1 MIRVYLT
8 NYYNTLLMKSSDF
21 PDYVDLSTQYTF
33 YGIPAQT
40 MYKSVIEITDIV
52 TSVDIENIDFYI
64 RKEPSKARLELL
76 MNESIYGYSF
86 IRTNESLIENYDS
99 TTKKLLSAIEKNEQ
113 LGFNNNTFRLG
124 SIITI
129 LDDTKDVKGN
139 EQKTSETETFSG
151 TVQSGTRN
159 ADGSFSFTSEEQV
172 SNRTETVEMPDDAI
186 FDNSMKLFVGRITEM
201 NNDHEKIGITVENC
215 IYEFRNVYRE
225 LYSTLK
231 QYKNFDPTK
240 KGAKLR
246 ATAGDIINV
255 CRSMVTGLRPI
266 ASHTNKLD
274 TKLIYDIKYDF
285 YVPLSAILN
294 KSLMEIMQWALQQY
308 WSNFVVKNKLA
319 IKRADTQYFDDIFE
333 ITADQETGF
342 TEKLVYSYPVVR
354 FNYNVTLTKG
364 TPVPI
369 ESMYVSTFYEINTQ
383 DIKSDAKIG
392 LYNVTIL
399 NPDNIV
405 SYKFNR
411 STKNIVNDLFLIG
424 TIQDDKKNVTVKKT
438 LQFPPQEIDPT
449 KLTDSDIDTAG
460 ILWNSQIKYGKH
472 RLLRQ
477 IDLIDNVV
485 SLETFAKDIG
495 SLLAEPDYGFT
506 VNIIN
511 YNGIQLNDAVLV
523 NLTNTNKKVYEVK
536 NIVYKYVGGRSEAT
550 LDLKPVLI
558 AINNN
563 QKSKPSTIHNTGR

>member
-8 NYYNTLLMKSSDF
+8 NYYNVENDVPSSA
-21 PDYVDLSTQYTF
+21 DLSTLYSF
-33 YGIPAQT
+33 YGYT
-40 MYKSVIEITDIV
+40 TKLVRSDIEITDIV
-52 TSVDIENIDFYI
+52 TSLDIENIDFYV

-76 MNESIYGYSF
+76 MNESIYGYNF
-86 IRTNESLIENYDS
+86 IRSKENIIESFES
-99 TTKKLLSAIEKNEQ
+99 TTKKLLSAMEKNEQ
-113 LGFNNNTFRLG
+113 LGFNNDTFRLG

-129 LDDTKDVKGN
+129 LDDSQDVNGN
-139 EQKTSETETFSG
+139 EQKTSEPETFSG

-172 SNRTETVEMPDDAI
+172 SNKTNAATIPNDMI
-186 FDNSMKLFVGRITEM
+186 LNNSMKLFVGRITEM
-201 NNDHEKIGITVENC
+201 NNDHEKIGVTVENC
-215 IYEFRNVYRE
+215 IYEFRNMYRE
-225 LYSTLK
+225 LYSTLA
-231 QYKNFDPTK
+231 QYKSYDPK
-240 KGAKLR
+240 KDKEKTGLR

-255 CRSMVTGLRPI
+255 CRAMITNLRPI
-266 ASHTNKLD
+266 KSHKNAND
-274 TKLIYDIKYDF
+274 TELIYDSKYDF
-285 YVPLSAILN
+285 YVPLSAISN

-308 WSNFVVKNKLA
+308 WGNFVVKNKLA
-319 IKRADTQYFDDIFE
+319 IQRSNLLYFDDIFE
-333 ITADQETGF
+333 ITADQETEF

-354 FNYNVTLTKG
+354 FDYNITRPEG

-369 ESMYVSTFYEINTQ
+369 ESMFISTFYEVNTQ
-383 DIKSDAKIG
+383 DIKSDTKVG

-411 STKNIVNDLFLIG
+411 STKNIVNDLFIMG
-424 TIQDDKKNVTVKKT
+424 INEDDKKNVTVIDT
-438 LQFPPQEIDPT
+438 LQYPNEKADKT
-449 KLTDSDIDTAG
+449 SEL
-460 ILWNSQIKYGKH
+460 LWNSQIKYGKH
-472 RLLRQ
+472 KLFRT
-477 IDLIDNVV
+477 IDLVDNKI

-523 NLTNTNKKVYEVK
+523 NLTDTNKKVYEVK

-558 AINNN
+558 AINDN
-563 QKSKPSTIHNTGR
+563 QKSKPTTIHNNGR

>member
-8 NYYNTLLMKSSDF
+8 NYYNTLSMQSKEY
-21 PDYVDLSTQYTF
+21 PPYVDLSTQYRF

-40 MYKSVIEITDIV
+40 MYKSVMEITDIV
-52 TSVDIENIDFYI
+52 TSLDIENIDFYI

-76 MNESIYGYSF
+76 MTESIYGFSYS
-86 IRTNESLIENYDS
+86 RARDMNENFTKSILS
-99 TTKKLLSAIEKNEQ
+99 TIEKNNE

-129 LDDTKDVKGN
+129 LDDTKDIKGN
-139 EQKTSETETFSG
+139 EQKTKEIETFSG
-151 TVQSGTRN
+151 NVQTGTRN
-159 ADGSFSFTSEEQV
+159 ADGSFSFNNETV
-172 SNRTETVEMPDDAI
+172 SNQVQTTEMSSEQI
-186 FDNSMKLFVGRITEM
+186 LDNSMKLFVGRITEM

-225 LYSTLK
+225 LYSTLA
-231 QYKNFDPTK
+231 QYKDFNPKK

-255 CRSMVTGLRPI
+255 CRSMITGLSPI
-266 ASHTNKLD
+266 SSHTNKLD
-274 TKLIYDIKYDF
+274 TKLIYDVKYDF
-285 YVPLSAILN
+285 YVPFSAISN
-294 KSLMEIMQWALQQY
+294 KSLIEIMQWALQQY
-308 WSNFVVKNKLA
+308 WNNFILKNKLA
-319 IKRADTQYFDDIFE
+319 LKRSNTQYFDDIFE
-333 ITADQETGF
+333 ITADQETEF

-411 STKNIVNDLFLIG
+411 STKNIVNDLFLMGIKK
-424 TIQDDKKNVTVKKT
+424 DDKKNVTIVDT
-438 LQFPPQEIDPT
+438 LQYPNE
-449 KLTDSDIDTAG
+449 KLDKTSEL
-460 ILWNSQIKYGKH
+460 LWNTQIKYGKH
-472 RLLRQ
+472 RLFRT
-477 IDLIDNVV
+477 IDLIDNKI

-523 NLTNTNKKVYEVK
+523 NLTETNNKVYEVK
-536 NIVYKYVGGRSEAT
+536 NIVFKYVGGRSEAT
-550 LDLKPVLI
+550 LDLKPILI
-558 AINNN
+558 AVNDN
-563 QKSKPSTIHNTGR
+563 QKSTPATIHNGK

>member
-8 NYYNTLLMKSSDF
+8 NYYNVENDVPASA
-21 PDYVDLSTQYTF
+21 DLSTQYSF
-33 YGIPAQT
+33 YGYNT
-40 MYKSVIEITDIV
+40 KLVRSDIEITDIV
-52 TSVDIENIDFYI
+52 LSLDIENIDFYV

-76 MNESIYGYSF
+76 MNESIYGYNYT
-86 IRTNESLIENYDS
+86 RTRESIIEDFER
-99 TTKKLLSAIEKNEQ
+99 TIKPILSAMEKNDQ
-113 LGFNNNTFRLG
+113 LGFNDDTFRLG
-124 SIITI
+124 SIVTI
-129 LDDTKDVKGN
+129 LDDSQDINRN
-139 EQKTSETETFSG
+139 EQNTSAETFSG

-159 ADGSFSFTSEEQV
+159 ADGSFSFTNETQV
-172 SNRTETVEMPDDAI
+172 SNQTKTTMSNSMI
-186 FDNSMKLFVGRITEM
+186 LDNSMKLFVGRITEM

-215 IYEFRNVYRE
+215 IYEFRNMYRE

-255 CRSMVTGLRPI
+255 CRAMITNLRPI
-266 ASHTNKLD
+266 ETHKNTKDTN
-274 TKLIYDIKYDF
+274 LIYDSKYDF

-319 IKRADTQYFDDIFE
+319 IQRSNSLYYDDIFE
-333 ITADQETGF
+333 ITADQETEF

-354 FNYNVTLTKG
+354 FDYNVTRPNG

-369 ESMYVSTFYEINTQ
+369 ESMYISTFYEVNTQ
-383 DIKSDAKIG
+383 DIKSDIKVG
-392 LYNVTIL
+392 LYNVTVL

-411 STKNIVNDLFLIG
+411 STKNIVNDLFIIG
-424 TIQDDKKNVTVKKT
+424 IHEDDKKNVTIIDT
-438 LQFPPQEIDPT
+438 LQYPNEKADKT
-449 KLTDSDIDTAG
+449 SEL
-460 ILWNSQIKYGKH
+460 LWNSQIKYGKH
-472 RLLRQ
+472 RLFRT
-477 IDLIDNVV
+477 IDLVDNTI

-558 AINNN
+558 AIDDN

>member
-8 NYYNTLLMKSSDF
+8 NYYNTLSMQSKEY
-21 PDYVDLSTQYTF
+21 PPYVDLSTQYRF

-40 MYKSVIEITDIV
+40 MYKSVMEITDIV
-52 TSVDIENIDFYI
+52 TSLDIENIDFYI

-76 MNESIYGYSF
+76 MTESIYGFSYS
-86 IRTNESLIENYDS
+86 RARDMNENFTKSILS
-99 TTKKLLSAIEKNEQ
+99 TIEKNNE

-124 SIITI
+124 SIVTI

-139 EQKTSETETFSG
+139 EQKTKEIETFSG
-151 TVQSGTRN
+151 NVQTGTRN
-159 ADGSFSFTSEEQV
+159 ADGSFSFTDTNKV
-172 SNRTETVEMPDDAI
+172 SNQVQTTEMSSEQI
-186 FDNSMKLFVGRITEM
+186 LDNSMKLFVGRITEM

-215 IYEFRNVYRE
+215 IYEFRNIYRE
-225 LYSTLK
+225 LYSTLA
-231 QYKNFDPTK
+231 QYKDFDPKK

-255 CRSMVTGLRPI
+255 CRSMITGLSPI
-266 ASHTNKLD
+266 KSHTNKLD
-274 TKLIYDIKYDF
+274 TKLIYDVKYDF
-285 YVPLSAILN
+285 YVPFSAISN
-294 KSLMEIMQWALQQY
+294 KSLIEIMQWALQQY
-308 WSNFVVKNKLA
+308 WSNFILKNKLA
-319 IKRADTQYFDDIFE
+319 LKRSNTQYFDDIFE
-333 ITADQETGF
+333 ITADQETEF

-354 FNYNVTLTKG
+354 FNYNVTLTNG

-523 NLTNTNKKVYEVK
+523 NLTETNNKVYEVK
-536 NIVYKYVGGRSEAT
+536 NIHYRYNGGTSEAT

-558 AINNN
+558 SVNNN
-563 QKSKPSTIHNTGR
+563 QKSTPATINNGK

>member
-8 NYYNTLLMKSSDF
+8 NYYNAENDVPASA
-21 PDYVDLSTQYTF
+21 DLSTQYSF
-33 YGIPAQT
+33 YGYNT
-40 MYKSVIEITDIV
+40 NLVRSDIEITDIV
-52 TSVDIENIDFYI
+52 LSLDIENIDFYV

-76 MNESIYGYSF
+76 MNESIYGYNYT
-86 IRTNESLIENYDS
+86 RTRESIIEDFER
-99 TTKKLLSAIEKNEQ
+99 TTKKVLSAIEKNDQ
-113 LGFNNNTFRLG
+113 LGFNDDTFRLG
-124 SIITI
+124 SIVTI
-129 LDDTKDVKGN
+129 LDDSKDINGN
-139 EQKTSETETFSG
+139 EQNTLETETFSG

-159 ADGSFSFTSEEQV
+159 ADGSFSFTDTNQV
-172 SNRTETVEMPDDAI
+172 SNQTNTTIMSNSMI
-186 FDNSMKLFVGRITEM
+186 LDNSMKLFVGRITEM

-215 IYEFRNVYRE
+215 IYEFRNMYRE
-225 LYSTLK
+225 LYSTLA
-231 QYKNFDPTK
+231 QYKDFNPKK
-240 KGAKLR
+240 KGSKLR

-255 CRSMVTGLRPI
+255 CRSMITGLRPI

-319 IKRADTQYFDDIFE
+319 IQRSNSLYYDDIFE
-333 ITADQETGF
+333 ITADQETEF

-354 FNYNVTLTKG
+354 FNYNVTKTNG

-369 ESMYVSTFYEINTQ
+369 ESMYISTFYEVNTQ
-383 DIKSDAKIG
+383 DIKSDIKVG
-392 LYNVTIL
+392 LYNVTVL

-424 TIQDDKKNVTVKKT
+424 TTTDDKKNVTVKKT
-438 LQFPPQEIDPT
+438 LQYPNEKADKT
-449 KLTDSDIDTAG
+449 SEL
-460 ILWNSQIKYGKH
+460 LWNSQIKYGKH
-472 RLLRQ
+472 RLFRT
-477 IDLIDNVV
+477 IDLVDNTI

-558 AINNN
+558 AIDDN

>member
-8 NYYNTLLMKSSDF
+8 NYYNPENDVPSSA
-21 PDYVDLSTQYTF
+21 DLSTAYSF
-33 YGIPAQT
+33 YGYNT
-40 MYKSVIEITDIV
+40 RLVRSDIEITDIV
-52 TSVDIENIDFYI
+52 TSLDIENIDFYV

-76 MNESIYGYSF
+76 MNESIYGYNYT
-86 IRTNESLIENYDS
+86 RARESIIEDL
-99 TTKKLLSAIEKNEQ
+99 KVLSAMEKNDQ
-113 LGFNNNTFRLG
+113 LGFNDDTFRLG
-124 SIITI
+124 SIVTI
-129 LDDTKDVKGN
+129 LDDSQDINGN
-139 EQKTSETETFSG
+139 EQKTSYTETF
-151 TVQSGTRN
+151 T
-159 ADGSFSFTSEEQV
+159 GSSV
-172 SNRTETVEMPDDAI
+172 IMDDEMI
-186 FDNSMKLFVGRITEM
+186 FDRSMKLFVGRITEM
-201 NNDHEKIGITVENC
+201 NNDHEKISITVENC

-225 LYSTLK
+225 LYSTLAK
-231 QYKNFDPTK
+231 YKSYKPKKDTK
-240 KGAKLR
+240 ETGLR

-255 CRSMVTGLRPI
+255 CRSMITNINPI
-266 ASHTNKLD
+266 SSHKHYLD
-274 TKLIYDIKYDF
+274 TDLIYDDKYEF
-285 YVPLSAILN
+285 YVPISAIVN
-294 KSLMEIMQWALQQY
+294 KSLIEIMQWALQQY

-319 IKRADTQYFDDIFE
+319 IQRSNSLYYDDIFE
-333 ITADQETGF
+333 ITADQETEF

-354 FNYNVTLTKG
+354 FDYNVTRPNG

-369 ESMYVSTFYEINTQ
+369 ESMYISTFYEVNTQ
-383 DIKSDAKIG
+383 DIKSDIKVG
-392 LYNVTIL
+392 LYNVTVL

-411 STKNIVNDLFLIG
+411 STKNIVNDLFIIG
-424 TIQDDKKNVTVKKT
+424 INEDDKKNVTVIDT
-438 LQFPPQEIDPT
+438 LQYPNEKADKT
-449 KLTDSDIDTAG
+449 SEL
-460 ILWNSQIKYGKH
+460 LWNSQIKYGKH
-472 RLLRQ
+472 RLFRT
-477 IDLIDNVV
+477 IDLVDNTI

-558 AINNN
+558 AIDDN

>member
-8 NYYNTLLMKSSDF
+8 NYYNAENDVPASA
-21 PDYVDLSTQYTF
+21 DLSTQYSF
-33 YGIPAQT
+33 YGYNT
-40 MYKSVIEITDIV
+40 NLVRSDIEITDIV
-52 TSVDIENIDFYI
+52 LSLDIENIDFYV

-76 MNESIYGYSF
+76 MNESIYGYNYT
-86 IRTNESLIENYDS
+86 RTRESIIEDFEH
-99 TTKKLLSAIEKNEQ
+99 TTKKVLSAMEKNDQ
-113 LGFNNNTFRLG
+113 LGFNDDTFRLG
-124 SIITI
+124 SIVTI
-129 LDDTKDVKGN
+129 LDDSQDINGN
-139 EQKTSETETFSG
+139 EQNTSETFSG
-151 TVQSGTRN
+151 TVQSGKRN
-159 ADGSFSFTSEEQV
+159 ADGSFSFTDTNQV
-172 SNRTETVEMPDDAI
+172 SNQTNTTIMSNSMI
-186 FDNSMKLFVGRITEM
+186 LDNSMKLFVGRITEM

-215 IYEFRNVYRE
+215 IYEFRNMYRE
-225 LYSTLK
+225 LYSTLA
-231 QYKNFDPTK
+231 QYKSYDAK
-240 KGAKLR
+240 KDKEQTGLR

-255 CRSMVTGLRPI
+255 CRAMITNLRPI
-266 ASHTNKLD
+266 ETHRNSKDTN
-274 TKLIYDIKYDF
+274 LIYDSKYDF
-285 YVPLSAILN
+285 YVPLSAISN

-319 IKRADTQYFDDIFE
+319 IQRSNSLYYDDIFE
-333 ITADQETGF
+333 ITADQETEF

-354 FNYNVTLTKG
+354 FNYNVTRPNG

-369 ESMYVSTFYEINTQ
+369 ESMYISTFYEVNTQ
-383 DIKSDAKIG
+383 DIKSDIKVG
-392 LYNVTIL
+392 LYNVTVL

-411 STKNIVNDLFLIG
+411 STKNIVNDLFIMG
-424 TIQDDKKNVTVKKT
+424 INKDDKKNVTVIDT
-438 LQFPPQEIDPT
+438 LQYPNEKADKT
-449 KLTDSDIDTAG
+449 SEL
-460 ILWNSQIKYGKH
+460 LWNSQIKYGKH
-472 RLLRQ
+472 RLFRT
-477 IDLIDNVV
+477 IDLVDNTI

-558 AINNN
+558 AIDDN